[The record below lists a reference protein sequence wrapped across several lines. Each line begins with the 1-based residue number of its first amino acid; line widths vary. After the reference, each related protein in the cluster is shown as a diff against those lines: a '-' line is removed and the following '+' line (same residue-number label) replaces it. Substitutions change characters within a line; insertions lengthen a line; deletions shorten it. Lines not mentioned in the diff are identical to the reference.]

1 MYKLV
6 RPTKDAT
13 IYGYATL
20 VNAGI
25 DEVNELNTRC
35 GIDRAF
41 SSTGEL
47 APSRILMDFPDVG
60 QTFTGISEDGPNA
73 FVNRGVT
80 SVDRSGTTTTVSSD
94 FGTGP
99 PNAFVLSGIER
110 APERQPTPQ
119 PDEGPEVES
128 FESAAWLRM
137 WFANGMGMPKEYEIQ
152 ARSVEADWREGRGR
166 LENRP
171 ITDEPVNWIQR
182 TELEDWNQ
190 QGGDFSEFPVARQK
204 FDGDD
209 PDVEMRLNTLLS
221 EGIDNGII
229 LQRKNENIRN
239 SEGELERI
247 SELKFFSL
255 QTRTIYVPHLLVGED
270 TYTFEPGEAGPLE
283 EENFTA
289 YIANLRNE
297 YSPGE
302 TYRFRVTAEREFEQ
316 REFLGIRPTAR
327 KEAVESRKWLP
338 PRSLTY
344 QVKDTRTG
352 LEFFP
357 FSRKYT
363 AVSFEEGTGHYF
375 DLDLTSL
382 FPKRKYEFVLRYEDP
397 ETGNT
402 KLFETGQ
409 TFRIEE

>member
-25 DEVNELNTRC
+25 DEVIELNTRC

-47 APSRILMDFPDVG
+47 APSRILMDFPEIG
-60 QTFTGISEDGPNA
+60 QTFAGISEDGPNA
-73 FVNRGVT
+73 FSTRGVET
-80 SVDRSGTTTTVSSD
+80 VDRDGSSTSSPSE

-99 PNAFVLSGIER
+99 PNAFALFG
-110 APERQPTPQ
+110 
-119 PDEGPEVES
+119 VES
-128 FESAAWLRM
+128 APNREPEPKTDSKPKVQSFSSEAWLRM
-137 WFANGMGMPKEYEIQ
+137 WFANGMGMPKNYEIQ
-152 ARSVEADWREGRGR
+152 ARRMKSDWREGRGR

-182 TELEDWNQ
+182 TELEEWDT
-190 QGGDFSEFPVARQK
+190 QGGDFFDSPVARQT
-204 FDGDD
+204 FESED
-209 PDVEMRLNTLLS
+209 PDVKMKVDTLLS
-221 EGIDNGII
+221 EGIENGII
-229 LQRKNENIRN
+229 LQRGNENFRE
-239 SEGELERI
+239 SEKEIERI

-270 TYTFEPGEAGPLE
+270 TYTFKPGSAERFD

-289 YIANLRNE
+289 YIANLKNE

-302 TYRFRVTAEREFEQ
+302 TFRFQVTVERKFEQ
-316 REFLGIRPTAR
+316 REFLGVRPTER
-327 KEAVESRKWLP
+327 KKSVESRKWLP

-344 QVKDTRTG
+344 QIKDSRTG
-352 LEFFP
+352 LKYFP

-363 AVSFEEGTGHYF
+363 PVSFEEGTGHYF
-375 DLDLTSL
+375 DLDLTST
-382 FPKRKYEFVLRYEDP
+382 FPKRKYEVLLRYEDP

-402 KLFETGQ
+402 KLFETNQ
-409 TFRIEE
+409 TFKVE